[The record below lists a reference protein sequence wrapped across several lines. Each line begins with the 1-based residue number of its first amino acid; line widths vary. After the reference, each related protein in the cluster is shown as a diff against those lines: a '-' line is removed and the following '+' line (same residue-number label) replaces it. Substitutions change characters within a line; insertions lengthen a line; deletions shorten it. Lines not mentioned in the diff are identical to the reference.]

1 MQEIATKIK
10 YEKGSGCLAHYTAR
24 ITRNK
29 PVSKL
34 KEKDWKEIEKEALE
48 EIFRLIKTH
57 VNIHEVSDEGAR
69 HAVIEYDV
77 IVETPK
83 LYRHKENLQPLE
95 FKHI

>member
-1 MQEIATKIK
+1 M
-10 YEKGSGCLAHYTAR
+10 AHYTAR

-29 PVSKL
+29 SFEKL
-34 KEKDWKEIEKEALE
+34 KEKDWKEIEKEAVE
-48 EIFRLIKTH
+48 EIFRLIKQH
-57 VNIHEVSDEGAR
+57 VNIHEVSDEGDK

-95 FKHI
+95 FKFN